1 MLGLALETDRQH
13 ERSIEELAAAFA
25 RNRADDRAP
34 SALAE
39 VLLGL
44 ERPADAERVLRDEL
58 DAVPGSGIARYQL
71 ATLLSSSGRTAEAI
85 TVMERAAAS
94 APAIGQDYLYD
105 TLGTLYISD
114 ANLAGALGAYRRRV
128 LVNPNHGD
136 AHRKLAQIYLELG
149 RHEEAYAEFA
159 AALLLD
165 PANAEAHAG
174 EAQVHLRR
182 GEYDAAEQSARRAL
196 ALNPNHLSAQ
206 YALGAALLRL
216 GRTAEGTAALDA
228 FRRLQD
234 AAQAAA
240 DREWEL
246 KLRRQAPPPGR

>member
-1 MLGLALETDRQH
+1 MPDQFE
-13 ERSIEELAAAFA
+13 
-25 RNRADDRAP
+25 N
-34 SALAE
+34 
-39 VLLGL
+39 
-44 ERPADAERVLRDEL
+44 
-58 DAVPGSGIARYQL
+58 
-71 ATLLSSSGRTAEAI
+71 
-85 TVMERAAAS
+85 
-94 APAIGQDYLYD
+94 
-105 TLGTLYISD
+105 
-114 ANLAGALGAYRRRV
+114 
-128 LVNPNHGD
+128 
-136 AHRKLAQIYLELG
+136 
-149 RHEEAYAEFA
+149 
-159 AALLLD
+159 

>member
-1 MLGLALETDRQH
+1 MLGLALEADRQH
-13 ERSIEELAAAFA
+13 ERSIEELAAASA

-39 VLLGL
+39 VLLRL

-105 TLGTLYISD
+105 TLGTLYIGD

-128 LVNPNHGD
+128 LFTSGPSSGGRGSPRSIWSSAAMRRRTRSSRPPCCSIPRTPKRTQAKRRSISGGASTMRPNNPRD
-136 AHRKLAQIYLELG
+136 ARWH
-149 RHEEAYAEFA
+149 
-159 AALLLD
+159 
-165 PANAEAHAG
+165 
-174 EAQVHLRR
+174 
-182 GEYDAAEQSARRAL
+182 
-196 ALNPNHLSAQ
+196 
-206 YALGAALLRL
+206 
-216 GRTAEGTAALDA
+216 
-228 FRRLQD
+228 
-234 AAQAAA
+234 
-240 DREWEL
+240 
-246 KLRRQAPPPGR
+246 